1 MLSIKKKYQIL
12 KSDRVLSAILLIHLL
27 LAFFHLAYSFYTE
40 HAQCYVRGGFCL
52 FIFLCTFLFL
62 RKGFSFSILCYA
74 CVLLYFNNFFNYTS
88 FLFVLFAIYCTPKIR
103 NFALIVYAL
112 NVFIALA
119 IKDCAI
125 LTLGIH
131 AMNCVLF
138 YCCAKYLFAAV
149 TPTTLLLTDDERS
162 ILQELAEGKLQKQ
175 IDLFSQNTIT
185 KMIKRAMERNLCKTK
200 AELLHRYIKENPAI
214 ESQNAAI

>member
-1 MLSIKKKYQIL
+1 
-12 KSDRVLSAILLIHLL
+12 
-27 LAFFHLAYSFYTE
+27 
-40 HAQCYVRGGFCL
+40 
-52 FIFLCTFLFL
+52 
-62 RKGFSFSILCYA
+62 
-74 CVLLYFNNFFNYTS
+74 
-88 FLFVLFAIYCTPKIR
+88 
-103 NFALIVYAL
+103 
-112 NVFIALA
+112 
-119 IKDCAI
+119 
-125 LTLGIH
+125 
-131 AMNCVLF
+131 MNCVLF

-162 ILQELAEGKLQKQ
+162 ILQELADGKLQKQ